1 MFQSVS
7 VKLALIL
14 MLHLMS
20 RMFRSSKAET
30 WSLFAKQAWRVA
42 LVPCSVNVW
51 FWNDVPIILSLK
63 ILKSTLRIH
72 FQAMKYMHPIQLLA
86 REKTLTKAWMLDYIT
101 FWRTKFQNLLGEME
115 ESDTSRCDW
124 PKLVKET
131 EMFVLTLDVVLKELN
146 FRDNFWW

>member
-1 MFQSVS
+1 
-7 VKLALIL
+7 
-14 MLHLMS
+14 
-20 RMFRSSKAET
+20 
-30 WSLFAKQAWRVA
+30 
-42 LVPCSVNVW
+42 
-51 FWNDVPIILSLK
+51 
-63 ILKSTLRIH
+63 
-72 FQAMKYMHPIQLLA
+72 MKYMHPIQLLA